1 VLRLPFSFKK
11 SKGRCSAQTP
21 THRRGSTQW
30 RDRVSLLFLRHVHNP
45 HRKKSGRRQHTKSK
59 ENSPFFFVY
68 MMRSFI
74 HSRTINEQ
82 LNYFSFSLSL
92 DLDNTRAGETIQQKD
107 I

>member
-1 VLRLPFSFKK
+1 
-11 SKGRCSAQTP
+11 
-21 THRRGSTQW
+21 
-30 RDRVSLLFLRHVHNP
+30 
-45 HRKKSGRRQHTKSK
+45 
-59 ENSPFFFVY
+59 

>member
-1 VLRLPFSFKK
+1 MARPCFSFVFT
-11 SKGRCSAQTP
+11 SRSQ
-21 THRRGSTQW
+21 STQKKK
-30 RDRVSLLFLRHVHNP
+30 RQATTHKIKGKFSL
-45 HRKKSGRRQHTKSK
+45 
-59 ENSPFFFVY
+59 FFVY

-107 I
+107 IITNLFFIIKKAATTIEHVSLSSFVF